1 MGTTSVL
8 TRGAT
13 GVIAA
18 GATALTAPEIAALTV
33 IVGGTVVVG
42 ASALMLVGWL
52 TGYGA
57 SFRAN
62 RDGFGFNVG
71 PGTQPQA

>member
-1 MGTTSVL
+1 MGLNAVVAK
-8 TRGAT
+8 RAAGI
-13 GVIAA
+13 VAA
-18 GATALTAPEIAALTV
+18 GATAIAAPEIAAVVV

-57 SFRAN
+57 SFRAD
-62 RDGFGFNVG
+62 RGGFGFNVG